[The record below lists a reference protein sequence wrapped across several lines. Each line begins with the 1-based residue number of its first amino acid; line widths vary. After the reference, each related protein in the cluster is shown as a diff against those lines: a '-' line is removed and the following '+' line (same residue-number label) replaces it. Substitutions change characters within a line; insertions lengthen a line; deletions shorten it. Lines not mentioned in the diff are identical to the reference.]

1 MQAQTGKARNSK
13 GSVSVLISNG
23 RLQLRFYYAGKR
35 HYLSL
40 GLPDNKVNRKA
51 AEAKA
56 KLIES
61 DIAFDRFDPTLV
73 KYKPQTALSTVT
85 PFTLSSKPV
94 ESSKLTL
101 TELWDRYTEYKRPQ
115 VSQSTIAV
123 DYRKYRNHIASLP
136 TKSLEEAIAIR
147 DYLVSHLSPN
157 AAKRVLTNLS
167 ACCNWAKES
176 RLIDTNPFAQM
187 AAGIKLPKAEKRE
200 KYDIHPFTKQERDTI
215 IQAFEEDRYYSFY
228 TPLVKFLF
236 YTGCRPSEAIALQ
249 WKHIGEK
256 FITFEQAITISPK
269 GLALKEGL
277 KTQDQRKFPVN
288 PQLQAILQSI
298 RNENY
303 QKNDFIFLG
312 KKGGMIDF
320 GDFCR
325 HAWKGYK
332 NRHGKMIEGI
342 VTRLVREGKIDEYRR
357 PYQCRHTFITLCLE
371 SGIDC
376 KDVAKWV
383 GNSPEVIYRYYA
395 GNRRDLQVPE
405 L

>member
-1 MQAQTGKARNSK
+1 MEKN
-13 GSVSVLISNG
+13 L
-23 RLQLRFYYAGKR
+23 
-35 HYLSL
+35 
-40 GLPDNKVNRKA
+40 LP
-51 AEAKA
+51 
-56 KLIES
+56 L
-61 DIAFDRFDPTLV
+61 
-73 KYKPQTALSTVT
+73 
-85 PFTLSSKPV
+85 SKP
-94 ESSKLTL
+94 LL
-101 TELWDRYTEYKRPQ
+101 LAR
-115 VSQSTIAV
+115 
-123 DYRKYRNHIASLP
+123 
-136 TKSLEEAIAIR
+136 
-147 DYLVSHLSPN
+147 
-157 AAKRVLTNLS
+157 
-167 ACCNWAKES
+167 
-176 RLIDTNPFAQM
+176 
-187 AAGIKLPKAEKRE
+187 
-200 KYDIHPFTKQERDTI
+200 
-215 IQAFEEDRYYSFY
+215 
-228 TPLVKFLF
+228 
-236 YTGCRPSEAIALQ
+236 
-249 WKHIGEK
+249 
-256 FITFEQAITISPK
+256 K